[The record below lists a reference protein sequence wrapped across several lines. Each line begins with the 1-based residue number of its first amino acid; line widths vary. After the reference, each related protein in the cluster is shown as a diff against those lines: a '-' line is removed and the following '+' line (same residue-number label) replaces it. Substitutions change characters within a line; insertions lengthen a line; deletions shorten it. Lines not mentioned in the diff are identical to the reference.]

1 MYPCMSDNIPVP
13 LFHATTVLKAA
24 VKLLLKLLKGNV
36 SRTLPATVHAP
47 QMPTTHAE
55 QNINYQLHSAEISTI
70 LSQNLRIF
78 LPELVPN
85 NVTVQ
90 GNNFSPSPCHFN
102 FLFFCFLWQFY
113 FLGRDFIN
121 LKIESTH

>member
-1 MYPCMSDNIPVP
+1 M
-13 LFHATTVLKAA
+13 L
-24 VKLLLKLLKGNV
+24 

-47 QMPTTHAE
+47 QVPTTHAE

-121 LKIESTH
+121 LKIVDALANMSVCESPLKSYEKQLYNRNNHQPYSML

>member
-55 QNINYQLHSAEISTI
+55 QNINSIT
-70 LSQNLRIF
+70 LSRDINYPQ
-78 LPELVPN
+78 PESQDIPPR
-85 NVTVQ
+85 TGPQ
-90 GNNFSPSPCHFN
+90 
-102 FLFFCFLWQFY
+102 
-113 FLGRDFIN
+113 
-121 LKIESTH
+121 